1 MIRQSFVRVDFKTLD
16 AFYMWT
22 GASFIW
28 KNNVSLYRIW
38 SERYRNFRMN
48 ERWGNKGLKKKM
60 EEEHKRNKKRKEIE
74 RENLKDICEMKKKR
88 KAML

>member
-1 MIRQSFVRVDFKTLD
+1 
-16 AFYMWT
+16 
-22 GASFIW
+22 
-28 KNNVSLYRIW
+28 
-38 SERYRNFRMN
+38 
-48 ERWGNKGLKKKM
+48 M